1 MNAWDKAHP
10 LARHFF
16 ELASKSGR
24 SLNDIAAEAG
34 IHPKTFGSWKQKFS
48 PQIENLEAALNAL
61 GYRLAVVRGHE

>member
-24 SLNDIAAEAG
+24 PLNEIAFEAG
-34 IHPKTFGSWKQKFS
+34 IYPGTFSAWKRKNA
-48 PQIENLEAALNAL
+48 PHIEALQAALNVL
-61 GYRLAVVRGHE
+61 GHELMVVKRP